1 MPADPCGTDTV
12 CPHPIE
18 LEATTVPTHNAQL
31 AALIDPVVTGSGL
44 VLEAVVVTT
53 VGRRRLVKVVVDLP
67 QDETGSV
74 DLDRVAAVSR
84 AVGDTLDG
92 TEEVGPGEYS
102 LEVST
107 PGVDRP
113 LTERRHWLR
122 ARTRLVRAERDGAGP
137 VTGRLSE
144 VTDAGP
150 VLLVDGAAVT
160 LAWAT
165 LVKGVV
171 EVEFSR
177 PDPDRKKPA
186 WATAD
191 DDADETDD
199 PDDADETDADETDET
214 DERGEA

>member
-1 MPADPCGTDTV
+1 M
-12 CPHPIE
+12 
-18 LEATTVPTHNAQL
+18 PTHNAQL

-122 ARTRLVRAERDGAGP
+122 ARTRMVRAEVEATGP
-137 VTGRLSE
+137 VTGRLRE

-160 LAWAT
+160 LAWET

-186 WATAD
+186 WGTAD
-191 DDADETDD
+191 TAET
-199 PDDADETDADETDET
+199 DETDET
-214 DERGEA
+214 DEREGA